1 MAITTLTLKLP
12 FLRLNQAKVQEF
24 LRLQELNTG
33 IANQLLT
40 IPKGERTKLTSKDF
54 NHIEIGSAWINQ
66 TVRNTNAATKVK
78 QFKVLPL
85 ETNNQNWSL
94 HKVGETYSLGFGLL
108 RGIKKRVPLEIHQS
122 KYQEILDGVLNG
134 TVQKGSIKLWRSK
147 KGKWYALLSVSMEVP
162 DADKSQGWI
171 GVDRGQNILAV
182 ASTPSGMPKFWK
194 FAHIRK
200 IRKHYAAKR
209 RRLHKAKKMR
219 VIKRLE
225 QKERRMIKHINHIIS
240 KEIVELAVDFKCGI
254 RLEDLSNIRQ
264 TTQQK
269 KKQKSDASF
278 NRDYWSYFQLE
289 QFIFFKAQ
297 MAGVAVEKVPAP
309 YTTKSCPKCC
319 AINQRDKHNYT
330 CRRCGYRGH
339 ADYGASRNIGNWV
352 GLSCPI
358 ELQKPLTVMVK
369 GVHSGE
375 VNGTPLSLVS
385 GSNSCMGLVKQEQES
400 PAFNGTK

>member
-1 MAITTLTLKLP
+1 MAIATLTLKLP
-12 FLRLNQAKVQEF
+12 FLRLNQMKAQEF
-24 LRLQELNTG
+24 LRLQQLNTG

-54 NHIEIGSAWINQ
+54 SHIEIGSAWINQ
-66 TVRNTNAATKVK
+66 TIRNTNAATKVK

-94 HKVGETYSLGFGLL
+94 HKVGTTYSLGFGLL
-108 RGIKKRVPLEIHQS
+108 RGIKKRVPLLIHQS
-122 KYQEILDGVLNG
+122 KYQQLLDGILDG

-162 DADKSQGWI
+162 DAGKPQGWI
-171 GVDRGQNILAV
+171 GVDRGQNVLAV
-182 ASTPSGMPKFWK
+182 ASVPSGMPKFWK

-209 RRLHKAKKMR
+209 RRLQKAKKMR

-225 QKERRMIKHINHIIS
+225 HKERRMIKHINHIIS
-240 KEIVELAVDFKCGI
+240 KEIVQLAVDFKCGI

-264 TTQQK
+264 TTKQK
-269 KKQKSDASF
+269 KKLYSDASS

-297 MAGVAVEKVPAP
+297 IA
-309 YTTKSCPKCC
+309 
-319 AINQRDKHNYT
+319 AIP
-330 CRRCGYRGH
+330 
-339 ADYGASRNIGNWV
+339 V
-352 GLSCPI
+352 
-358 ELQKPLTVMVK
+358 
-369 GVHSGE
+369 
-375 VNGTPLSLVS
+375 
-385 GSNSCMGLVKQEQES
+385 
-400 PAFNGTK
+400 